1 MENFVKTE
9 IKDGIMTITLDNQK
23 TLNALDSTLL
33 EQIDEAVDAATRDPK
48 TKVIILTGSG
58 KAFVAGADIKT
69 MSTMNPEEAR
79 DFGALGAK
87 IFRKIELLPKPVIA
101 AINGFALGGGC
112 ELAMAC
118 DIRVASKKAKLG
130 QPEVGLGITPGFS
143 GTQRLPRLVGLGKAK
158 ELIFT
163 GNIISGEEA
172 HRIGLVDI
180 LTEPE
185 ELLTTASELAEKI
198 AKNSSS
204 AVGFSKSAINKGM
217 QTDMDTAMD
226 IELSYFALC
235 FATGDQ
241 SEGMNAF
248 LEKRTPAFK

>member
-1 MENFVKTE
+1 MKKLVKAD
-9 IKDGIMTITLDNQK
+9 IKDGIMTITLDNPK
-23 TLNALDSTLL
+23 TLNALDYQLL
-33 EQIDEAVDAATRDPK
+33 KELDEAIDQAKGDSE
-48 TKVIILTGSG
+48 TKVVILTGSG

-69 MSTMNPEEAR
+69 MSSLSAVEAR
-79 DFGALGAK
+79 EFGKLGADL
-87 IFRKIELLPKPVIA
+87 FRKIENLPQPVIA

-185 ELLTTASELAEKI
+185 ELLTAASELAQKI